1 MSNGTDDA
9 RTRLMESAGE
19 IFAEKGFRAATVRDI
34 CSAAGANIAAVN
46 YYFGDKMAMYVEA
59 VKHAHACRFNEPP
72 PSWNEGTP
80 PEQKLFD
87 FVQSML
93 THLLDPTRPEWN
105 AKLMMRELADPTEAC
120 KAITEQYIRPMA
132 LVLTGIVKELLPAD
146 ASLEQVQMS
155 CFSVVGQCLFYRVQA
170 PVAKELI
177 GEEAYAALTVERIA
191 EHITRFTLAAFGRQ
205 PLAASSAE
213 TQP

>member
-1 MSNGTDDA
+1 
-9 RTRLMESAGE
+9 
-19 IFAEKGFRAATVRDI
+19 
-34 CSAAGANIAAVN
+34 
-46 YYFGDKMAMYVEA
+46 
-59 VKHAHACRFNEPP
+59 
-72 PSWNEGTP
+72 
-80 PEQKLFD
+80 
-87 FVQSML
+87 
-93 THLLDPTRPEWN
+93 
-105 AKLMMRELADPTEAC
+105 
-120 KAITEQYIRPMA
+120 
-132 LVLTGIVKELLPAD
+132 
-146 ASLEQVQMS
+146 MS